1 VAGSAAAVSG
11 GIAVVTQEAQRRLEA
26 IRQEV
31 RMAASAISQ
40 QQDTF
45 ACCERLV
52 DALGAVIRFLEVENN
67 KK

>member
-1 VAGSAAAVSG
+1 
-11 GIAVVTQEAQRRLEA
+11 VTQEAQRRLEA